1 MENDFE
7 NDLKGTPAEA
17 TAAKQKI
24 EKYFKRYGDSGHL
37 EARKH
42 QLMFAS
48 KIMCTIAKCENK
60 HMDLYCNIIIET
72 FADHLCPEASVKYW
86 TLYVNCIRYFHYLL
100 ADKKDFE
107 KASLIYRHISA
118 YDNKLQ
124 SNENSLTYIHI
135 NCYQLFLQNSLRV
148 QNQDLAVSEATKILE
163 NLTKLFNDV
172 LETNKKHNFQ
182 YPDLLKKVMQWL
194 FLQNRIGAFY
204 QFIKYLPQNKVKE
217 MFCALFSLYGRQTF
231 DKTFD
236 ENESQEQAKFVI
248 ETIYSL
254 LQLDIMDKMQL
265 QLAVQLVGQ
274 CRTESRLQSYKP
286 IADSFLLLYDYLKL
300 LCSQKSI
307 VDFQQIYSIRCER
320 FKELFDKYSKNV
332 MHQPWFGDFLV
343 LLFYLH
349 SQLQNITIFGTF
361 WKQMSTP
368 HCYTSIFKFFM
379 ELMKLAPCISAETKL
394 FTINC
399 CSSTRKHVILS
410 FAQIALAAFVF
421 YCQNVS
427 EDDEKQEELEN
438 RDSNLTDNY
447 KETIQNNLL
456 LIINHAFKIID
467 KMDCITDKSQ
477 EIEIILTRFKQAT
490 LSCKSYKQAGT
501 CVSIC
506 ELFLKIKT
514 KIPGKEWPLL
524 LRRLY
529 KTVIQHIN
537 EAPHIGRDIQMCYI
551 ASLLHETIS
560 EIDIG
565 QIRTQINIFYA
576 GDSSVPLTHENCLLN
591 LYQNTTSLL
600 RPHLEPSR
608 KKLLHWL
615 ESQHVL
621 KYYKTNTALLHSI
634 LKSSQTHYDF
644 VIITKL
650 GKLQT
655 YAMAKI
661 SSLYK
666 SFKSKTKEMIEL
678 SRVEYLTF
686 AHVCVI
692 LLTDMNS
699 NQKFQVDSKDL
710 NEEHLESLL
719 RREEM
724 STFTLNNDL
733 KRFKLAWEA
742 FKAFELF
749 FEKFDSEPIS
759 MNDAI
764 IDWES
769 ILDDLASLAL
779 CLQLSGYMEHCSR
792 IWLLHYKCSRLI
804 QDAFSALRG
813 LTFFC
818 EYSEHYGKNDS
829 TKAFELEDEIQ
840 YHFPTIMQGLE
851 NLTNLQRQTYQ
862 NYILLAV
869 LQIAYYYARTSRLT
883 FAQMLIQYVEE
894 KHAELV
900 ERLGRYDIILA
911 TMDVIKFRLMW
922 KHFDAAKST
931 ADEMAVRTSA
941 ENLLLHRCLLH
952 EVQETLDRL
961 YEFSYISSCDG
972 LLYSIM
978 IIGLVQELA
987 ECTVNRL
994 CDNFIN
1000 ALFIATT
1007 KCTLLMGLALRF
1019 VQVMGMWMWVNLQ
1032 MEYVDKAQTKL
1043 KIIEYVMGMKSL
1055 NEIMEKS
1062 TKNIS
1067 DIQSSTLLPT
1077 QCVELFT
1084 QNQYN
1089 PGMEAIRRLAQVHL
1103 SPIKTD
1109 KLQLSPSHRNT
1120 DLKRYFKC
1128 NVDAKLMPQNEQ
1140 IEWTLFM
1147 VGCLNAR
1154 LYFLV
1159 EDYDQLETFYERGS
1173 KWLQMRNNSFNKK
1186 YYKNIQL
1193 MAMQHYAN
1201 FLRARK
1207 KYDKAVQ
1214 CLQYGME
1221 LCENMKFYVD
1231 AVYYVNFQLQLLAT
1245 QKQMGDCSN
1254 VKVQLPTYS
1263 KIRRALQFHIS
1274 PENVQHKEQAKKDL
1288 KEKLLQNVMASG
1300 KKPTAIMR
1308 PLPSIISGSG
1318 CSSSKKPKTQT
1329 GASISSSSSS
1339 SSTSSLDSKITK
1351 PKFEI
1356 CEDSIEIVEVT
1367 DTIAPVINSE
1377 EAVKTIK
1384 RTKSLEEPEQLHK
1397 TPKVTRTTA
1406 KTTKTTTAS
1415 KREAKIKRPEL
1426 VPPQYHIDIDL
1437 TDTPK
1442 TSPQKISTSTSS
1454 LENLDAKENLNTN
1467 DLIAQMENLEIKST
1481 KRTKASTE
1489 NEIQTKTTRSRGRKP
1504 NLVKE
1509 TVAPVVIVLE
1519 DSPCTLKPAPKNA
1532 TKEKTKSRNQA
1543 TSRDKSSSNEDTVD
1557 AIAAAESRPRRQ
1569 RRLVLD
1575 KTEKPAESIECTTT
1589 ASVTRRRQKKIV

>member
-7 NDLKGTPAEA
+7 SELKGTPAEA

-182 YPDLLKKVMQWL
+182 YPDLLKKVIQWL

-236 ENESQEQAKFVI
+236 ENESQEQAKFII

-307 VDFQQIYSIRCER
+307 ADFQQIYSIRCER

-349 SQLQNITIFGTF
+349 SQLQNITIFAAF
-361 WKQMSTP
+361 WKQMSKP

-410 FAQIALAAFVF
+410 FAQIALVAFVF

-438 RDSNLTDNY
+438 RDSN
-447 KETIQNNLL
+447 
-456 LIINHAFKIID
+456 
-467 KMDCITDKSQ
+467 
-477 EIEIILTRFKQAT
+477 
-490 LSCKSYKQAGT
+490 
-501 CVSIC
+501 
-506 ELFLKIKT
+506 
-514 KIPGKEWPLL
+514 
-524 LRRLY
+524 
-529 KTVIQHIN
+529 
-537 EAPHIGRDIQMCYI
+537 
-551 ASLLHETIS
+551 
-560 EIDIG
+560 
-565 QIRTQINIFYA
+565 
-576 GDSSVPLTHENCLLN
+576 
-591 LYQNTTSLL
+591 
-600 RPHLEPSR
+600 
-608 KKLLHWL
+608 
-615 ESQHVL
+615 
-621 KYYKTNTALLHSI
+621 
-634 LKSSQTHYDF
+634 
-644 VIITKL
+644 
-650 GKLQT
+650 
-655 YAMAKI
+655 
-661 SSLYK
+661 
-666 SFKSKTKEMIEL
+666 
-678 SRVEYLTF
+678 
-686 AHVCVI
+686 
-692 LLTDMNS
+692 
-699 NQKFQVDSKDL
+699 
-710 NEEHLESLL
+710 
-719 RREEM
+719 
-724 STFTLNNDL
+724 
-733 KRFKLAWEA
+733 
-742 FKAFELF
+742 
-749 FEKFDSEPIS
+749 FDSEPIS

-818 EYSEHYGKNDS
+818 EYSEHYGKNDNN
-829 TKAFELEDEIQ
+829 KAFELEDEIQ

-931 ADEMAVRTSA
+931 ADEKSVRTSA

-1062 TKNIS
+1062 TKKTIS

-1254 VKVQLPTYS
+1254 VKVQLPTFS
-1263 KIRRALQFHIS
+1263 KIRRALQFNIS
-1274 PENVQHKEQAKKDL
+1274 PENVQLKEQAKKDL

-1300 KKPTAIMR
+1300 KKTTAIMR

-1339 SSTSSLDSKITK
+1339 SSTSSLDSKTTK

-1356 CEDSIEIVEVT
+1356 CEDSIEIVE
-1367 DTIAPVINSE
+1367 TIAPVINSE

-1384 RTKSLEEPEQLHK
+1384 RTKSPEEPELLHK

-1406 KTTKTTTAS
+1406 KATKTTTAS

-1481 KRTKASTE
+1481 KRTKASRE

-1519 DSPCTLKPAPKNA
+1519 DSPCTLKPAPKNG

-1543 TSRDKSSSNEDTVD
+1543 TSRDKSSSNEDAVD